1 MPSPVVGTIDRYH
14 ADPAK
19 PRVRDRRRVR
29 AFGGRAVVYPRGKV
43 QLEEKLVDGLDT
55 AHAELQ
61 QREDLMAR
69 DLEELPAPVVEAVE
83 DASLKLRGQLLG
95 AVRMILDR
103 QTLELS
109 SLHLPQLEMDGLVA
123 LQVAVEGKSEMSQIV
138 YASDRRDLLERALG
152 VLQPDFSRSDDGAAR
167 ELRAQLEDL
176 VHRVGELREHLVDLE
191 DAQDELEGKQKT
203 AMEAGAADPGD
214 KPKPSDP
221 DAPRPATTLTGP
233 ERPEPARPAT
243 TLTGPERPDPRP
255 AATTLTGPERPD
267 PRPAAT
273 TLTGPERPEPSR
285 PATTLTGPELPAEE
299 PPASTLGEPETDD
312 GGANAKRPWWRRP
325 FG

>member
-1 MPSPVVGTIDRYH
+1 
-14 ADPAK
+14 
-19 PRVRDRRRVR
+19 
-29 AFGGRAVVYPRGKV
+29 VVYPRRKV

-61 QREDLMAR
+61 QREDLLAR
-69 DLEELPAPVVEAVE
+69 DEEELPAPVVEAME
-83 DASLKLRGQLLG
+83 DASFKLRGQLLG

-103 QTLELS
+103 QTLEVS
-109 SLHLPQLEMDGLVA
+109 SLNLPQLEMDGLVA
-123 LQVAVEGKSEMSQIV
+123 LQVAVEGKSDMSQIV
-138 YASDRRDLLERALG
+138 YATDRRDLLERALG

-191 DAQDELEGKQKT
+191 DAQDELEGAQKS
-203 AMEAGAADPGD
+203 ALQAGAAESGD
-214 KPKPSDP
+214 KPKPKPSDP

-233 ERPEPARPAT
+233 ERPDPGPAAT
-243 TLTGPERPDPRP
+243 TLTGPERSDPGP

-267 PRPAAT
+267 PEPAAT

-299 PPASTLGEPETDD
+299 PPASTLGEPETDG